1 MPSLTQTAA
10 VAAALV
16 GLAACSTERAAEAD
30 PYAGLSEAVRDW
42 RLDLVASPGC
52 PAPAPEAGV
61 EGPGAREGCRSFA
74 ETCKVEA
81 PLTEAERAAG
91 VQAKALTG
99 LRWEAWDPATSEFR
113 NASAAAYF
121 TRSGETWTRT
131 EAPPV
136 NLSTCQPFA
145 AAG

>member
-1 MPSLTQTAA
+1 MPSLTHTAA
-10 VAAALV
+10 LAAALV

-81 PLTEAERAAG
+81 PVTEAERAGG
-91 VQAKALTG
+91 VGAKALVG
-99 LRWEAWDPATSEFR
+99 LRWEAWNPETSEFR
-113 NASAAAYF
+113 NASAAAHF

-131 EAPPV
+131 DAPPV

-145 AAG
+145 PAG

>member
-1 MPSLTQTAA
+1 MRRLVYPALITAL
-10 VAAALV
+10 AAL
-16 GLAACSTERAAEAD
+16 GACSTERAAETD

-42 RLDLVASPGC
+42 RLALVDSPAC

-81 PLTEAERAAG
+81 PLTEAERASGAQ
-91 VQAKALTG
+91 VKALTG
-99 LRWEAWDPATSEFR
+99 LRWEAWDPVASEFR

-121 TRSGETWTRT
+121 TRAGETWTRSD
-131 EAPPV
+131 APPV

-145 AAG
+145 AG